1 MDCPKLRQIE
11 AFPLETSGK
20 KTIGLRY
27 PSTMDDKVL
36 VVSQPTFFL
45 ITLFD
50 GKHSLLDIKTEYM
63 RKYGEML
70 FTENLEEI
78 VKQLDDNYLLEN
90 ERYNAYRKGIEDEF
104 READLRSATFA
115 GKSYE
120 SDSQKLLQ
128 QLEAFFTSPQGPG
141 KPGDVQTDKSIKGI
155 IAPHIDFQRG
165 GPCYAWAYRE
175 LAE

>member
-1 MDCPKLRQIE
+1 MDYPKLRQVD

-20 KTIGLRY
+20 KTIGLRD
-27 PSTMDDKVL
+27 PSTMDDKVI

-50 GKHSLLDIKTEYM
+50 GKHSLLDIKAEYM
-63 RKYGEML
+63 RKYGEIL

-90 ERYNAYRKGIEDEF
+90 ERYEAYRKAIEDEF
-104 READLRSATFA
+104 READLRPATFA

-120 SDSQKLLQ
+120 SNSQKLLQ
-128 QLEAFFTSPQGPG
+128 QL
-141 KPGDVQTDKSIKGI
+141 
-155 IAPHIDFQRG
+155 
-165 GPCYAWAYRE
+165 
-175 LAE
+175 